1 MIAEA
6 KAVPFWEYTV
16 EKEPEALDIDK
27 AIASLFKRYE
37 KAKKEGREI
46 QNVETLVKVAAAL
59 EIKQA

>member
-1 MIAEA
+1 M
-6 KAVPFWEYTV
+6 EYNNNAYV
-16 EKEPEALDIDK
+16 KGK
-27 AIASLFKRYE
+27 VKRYE